1 MLKSIKTINL
11 SNIRSGGAL
20 QVAVSFLLELTNE
33 DIKKF
38 NFLVTKEIYEELKPL
53 NFKFLDSLKI
63 YNSSIFK
70 LFSFSL
76 IPEIR
81 NVEVVFTLFG
91 PFYAFTKA
99 KTITGFAQ
107 AWIIYPENLATKEL
121 KYFKKLIT
129 RFKFKIQQLFF
140 KKDSAFV
147 VESHDVKI
155 ALINKFNV
163 KNVYVVNNTINTLF
177 LSQSPRIKELQK
189 DFKIGV
195 IGRNYPHKNLKILP
209 QILDIINV
217 EFESKV
223 TFHVTLTDEEFNS
236 MNSSFHNKII
246 NYGSL
251 NVSECP
257 KFYNEMDLI
266 FFPSLL
272 EVFSATPLESLY
284 MKKPFVC
291 SDLDF
296 NKGFLESFVFYAK
309 PNDPEDSAK
318 VIIEVLEL
326 IKTNNPSLTNRL
338 NLGSEYIKQNFQ
350 PSNRAKAYLEIINS
364 YEQ

>member
-1 MLKSIKTINL
+1 MLKSFKTINL

-20 QVAVSFLLELTNE
+20 QVAISFLLELKNE
-33 DIKKF
+33 DISEY
-38 NFLVTKEIYEELKPL
+38 NFLVTKEIYEELKQL
-53 NFKFLDSLKI
+53 NYRFLDSLKI

-70 LFSFSL
+70 FFSFSL
-76 IPEIR
+76 IPEIK
-81 NVEVVFTLFG
+81 NVEIVFTLFG
-91 PFYAFTKA
+91 PLYAFTRA

-107 AWIIYPENLATKEL
+107 PWILYPDNLVNKEL
-121 KYFKKLIT
+121 GFFKKLKL
-129 RFKFKIQQLFF
+129 RLKFKIQLSFF
-140 KKDSAFV
+140 KKDSVLV
-147 VESHDVKI
+147 VESDVAKNI
-155 ALINKFNV
+155 LKNRLNFKFVN
-163 KNVYVVNNTINTLF
+163 VVNNSINTLF
-177 LSQSPRIKELQK
+177 LSQKPRIKKVQK

-209 QILDIINV
+209 QILDILNI

-223 TFHVTLTDEEFNS
+223 AFYVTLTEQEFNS
-236 MNSSFHNKII
+236 MNSSFQNKII

-251 NVSECP
+251 KVSECP
-257 KFYNEMDLI
+257 KFYDEMDLI

-272 EVFSATPLESLY
+272 EVFSATPLESLF

-291 SDLDF
+291 SDLSF
-296 NKGFLESFVFYAK
+296 NKGFLEDFAFYAK
-309 PNDPEDSAK
+309 PNDIKDSAK
-318 VIIEVLEL
+318 VLIEVLEL
-326 IKTNNPSLTNRL
+326 LNSKDQSLINKL